1 MGGLMREEG
10 REKGDASAAP
20 QKLDAPFYTEEELD
34 ALYETDPVA
43 ALRISREQHAL
54 KKQLEALAGADPDA
68 PPPTEAE
75 VREVLEDARRILL
88 RDGGDLE
95 FVSLADGVLR
105 VRMKGAC
112 AGCPRGPLDLRN
124 VVERVVRT
132 RLPAVRRVENC
143 F

>member
-1 MGGLMREEG
+1 VDADVQERAHVGGL
-10 REKGDASAAP
+10 
-20 QKLDAPFYTEEELD
+20 KLDAPFYTEDELD

-54 KKQLEALAGADPDA
+54 RKQIEAAGGDPNA
-68 PPPTEAE
+68 PPPTEDE
-75 VREVLEDARRILL
+75 ARAAVEEARGILR

-95 FVSLADGVLR
+95 FVSLTDRVVR

-112 AGCPRGPLDLRN
+112 AGCPRGPLDLKN
-124 VVERVVRT
+124 VVERRVRA
-132 RLPAVRRVENC
+132 RIPGIRGVESV

>member
-1 MGGLMREEG
+1 MGGLNRDGGAG
-10 REKGDASAAP
+10 RGGAPAAP
-20 QKLDAPFYTEEELD
+20 RKLDAPFYTEEELD

-54 KKQLEALAGADPDA
+54 KKRLEASGANPDA
-68 PPPTEAE
+68 PPPTESEA
-75 VREVLEDARRILL
+75 REVVQEARRILA

-95 FVSLADGVLR
+95 FVSLVGGVLR

-124 VVERVVRT
+124 VVERLVRA
-132 RLPAVRRVENC
+132 RLPAIRRVENC